1 MAQSARTELRRAER
15 FSTRADMPLAGD
27 VDLPAILSDVPPGH
41 SLKGMFFARFVGE
54 VWPQVEREL
63 TLPPPGGKYHAFASY
78 PLTDYLRIFDRI
90 ARARFPGSTREA
102 YRLLARGE
110 VEVFAATTL
119 GKVTFSMLRDA
130 EVALTRYPD
139 MFGVLAKGP
148 VVAAERVGPKRV
160 AIRYDRLVGS
170 TEYIVG
176 LLEGLAMA
184 FDVVP
189 SLEVDVD
196 ADGRATFVVALA

>member
-1 MAQSARTELRRAER
+1 MFRVPER
-15 FSTRADMPLAGD
+15 FSTEADVPLPGD
-27 VDLPAILSDVPPGH
+27 VDLPAILSDVPRGY

-54 VWPQVEREL
+54 AWPVVEKDL
-63 TLPPPGGKYHAFASY
+63 DLPPPSGKYHAFESY
-78 PLTDYLRIFDRI
+78 PLSDYIRVFDRI

-119 GKVTFSMLRDA
+119 GKVTFSMLRDP
-130 EVALTRYPD
+130 EVALERYPEL
-139 MFGVLAKGP
+139 FGVLSKGP
-148 VVAAERVGPKRV
+148 VVHAERTGPKRIGV
-160 AIRYDRLVGS
+160 TYQQLSGS

-176 LLEGLAMA
+176 VLEGLAMA

-189 SLEVDVD
+189 SLDVD
-196 ADGRATFVVALA
+196 IDASRRAVFTVRW